1 MRIVTVA
8 QRRAQSCNIQLRG
21 DEIASDMLLLRR
33 RHRRIELD
41 QHVTRLDALP
51 VANVNGA
58 YDAGLEGLYQLDAA
72 ARDDLAGRGRDDI
85 DMPEGC
91 PDQRQAEQAR

>member
-1 MRIVTVA
+1 
-8 QRRAQSCNIQLRG
+8 
-21 DEIASDMLLLRR
+21 MLLLRR
-33 RHRRIELD
+33 RHGGIEFD
-41 QHVTRLDALP
+41 QHVTRLDALA

-72 ARDDLAGRGRDDI
+72 ARDDFAGRRRDNI

-91 PDQRQAEQAR
+91 PDQRQNRTAQ